1 MWMPQKRMGGA
12 DHLIGRSNQV
22 TNIFSL
28 STLVPGVR
36 DADSSTTNSK
46 YAMTLGTSLE
56 KTEVKQD
63 HHTGSF
69 IKKRMSKQFSSLLI
83 TIKIS
88 TIDSLKIVHGLP
100 LNGALQELNFNLRCQ
115 LEIRN
120 SQSPFSLLVIKVS
133 QQTGGMFS
141 TTKQKKDKMTI
152 KVKSREKSSHLKIKK
167 IHMTKMLK
175 KKRKIVSM
183 KSVRHSISKQR
194 FYTTI
199 P

>member
-46 YAMTLGTSLE
+46 YAMTLGTSLQ
-56 KTEVKQD
+56 KTKVYLE

-69 IKKRMSKQFSSLLI
+69 TKKRMSKQFSSLLI

-100 LNGALQELNFNLRCQ
+100 VNGALKELNSNLKCQ
-115 LEIRN
+115 RVKIRN
-120 SQSPFSLLVIKVS
+120 SQRPFSLLVIKVRNY
-133 QQTGGMFS
+133 QTGGMFS
-141 TTKQKKDKMTI
+141 PMISRTAQK
-152 KVKSREKSSHLKIKK
+152 V
-167 IHMTKMLK
+167 
-175 KKRKIVSM
+175 
-183 KSVRHSISKQR
+183 IS
-194 FYTTI
+194 
-199 P
+199 